1 MHSKLHFLGYR
12 LTFYLLPPFKVGF
25 NLHSLV
31 YLCSYDTSKSVLS
44 STGHENNTAH
54 VTVDLVNPFS
64 ADLHITQITSSVKS
78 HGINLGS
85 INQGVEFAAGGK
97 KTSTSPALNL
107 DMNLDPASIFSVTRA
122 LAVLAGLDTEQLDG
136 IVQLGGYQYLQTTD
150 DDSRNS
156 TTKLK
161 RKEAPDNG
169 SFNKRDNIYT
179 NFNLPNFIDTAF
191 KQLRADVQLTS
202 SVTIGEL
209 IDV

>member
-1 MHSKLHFLGYR
+1 
-12 LTFYLLPPFKVGF
+12 
-25 NLHSLV
+25 
-31 YLCSYDTSKSVLS
+31 
-44 STGHENNTAH
+44 
-54 VTVDLVNPFS
+54 
-64 ADLHITQITSSVKS
+64 
-78 HGINLGS
+78 
-85 INQGVEFAAGGK
+85 
-97 KTSTSPALNL
+97 
-107 DMNLDPASIFSVTRA
+107 MNLDPASIFSVTRA

-169 SFNKRDNIYT
+169 PFNKRDNIYT

>member
-1 MHSKLHFLGYR
+1 M
-12 LTFYLLPPFKVGF
+12 
-25 NLHSLV
+25 
-31 YLCSYDTSKSVLS
+31 
-44 STGHENNTAH
+44 
-54 VTVDLVNPFS
+54 
-64 ADLHITQITSSVKS
+64 
-78 HGINLGS
+78 
-85 INQGVEFAAGGK
+85 EFAAGGK

-179 NFNLPNFIDTAF
+179 NFNLPNFVDTAF